1 MENFSVLSVYDG
13 VGDWHFNRFR
23 IVFKPPP
30 QANKQFLGGEFAANF
45 PRYVTSRFATAQ
57 KGGRT
62 YLDMPTFHF
71 HGYKYVSYPDPAS
84 RRDIDLDIAAP
95 HSDWVVKIDDNDGL
109 GFSVQTI
116 KREFEDP
123 SEDRLTLAAKAGG
136 ILLSPLGSFLFM
148 RGENDP
154 TQINRMHFLAGRR
167 SWRID
172 DGKNFE
178 VDGDV
183 MVLETSAIERFS
195 HDRYKQ
201 ADAVLKVEDALPDI
215 WCSMCDNYVR
225 MNALVRVPQ
234 RLRPGWQT
242 KYGADYYV
250 KSYSNFEAL
259 AGDAEFAQ
267 QKRLGLFKTLLPPR

>member
-1 MENFSVLSVYDG
+1 MENFSVLSVHDG

-23 IVFKPPP
+23 VAFKPPP
-30 QANKQFLGGEFAANF
+30 QANEKFLGSEFAANF
-45 PRYVTSRFATAQ
+45 PKYVTSKYATAQ
-57 KGGRT
+57 QGGRT
-62 YLDMPTFHF
+62 FLNMPTFHF
-71 HGYKYVSYPDPAS
+71 HGYKFVPYPDPTFGDL
-84 RRDIDLDIAAP
+84 DIDIAAP

-123 SEDRLTLAAKAGG
+123 SEDRPTLAAKAGSV
-136 ILLSPLGSFLFM
+136 LLSPLGSFLFM

-154 TQINRMHFLAGRR
+154 TQVNRMHFLAGRR

-201 ADAVLKVEDALPDI
+201 ADAVLKMEDALPDI
-215 WCSMCDNYVR
+215 WCSMCENYVK

-234 RLRPGWQT
+234 RLRPGWKN

-250 KSYSNFEAL
+250 RSYSNFEGL

-267 QKRLGLFKTLLPPR
+267 QKRLGLFKTLLPAR